1 MPCAQVKPS
10 SLALA
15 AEACDCSLL
24 KPKKRTVPTAAKA
37 GGYLAVNRMAEVLA
51 VSGCGE
57 DRPVINGAVVKI
69 SPYSQPMRPKNFRDK
84 MTSPV
89 RAVAEDDG
97 ALDHQH
103 DSGNDHGVGLV
114 IDKKNSDPHFKSP
127 QPTPPPSRDGK
138 TPRQE
143 PLVLASPRR
152 APTSASRPR
161 TLGEACQ
168 GLAV

>member
-1 MPCAQVKPS
+1 
-10 SLALA
+10 
-15 AEACDCSLL
+15 
-24 KPKKRTVPTAAKA
+24 
-37 GGYLAVNRMAEVLA
+37 MAEVLA
-51 VSGCGE
+51 VSECGE

-69 SPYSQPMRPKNFRDK
+69 SPYSQPMRPKKVRDK
-84 MTSPV
+84 SPV
-89 RAVAEDDG
+89 RAVPEDDG
-97 ALDHQH
+97 ALDQH
-103 DSGNDHGVGLV
+103 DSGDDHGVGLV
-114 IDKKNSDPHFKSP
+114 IDNKNSDPHFKSP